1 MISMPTLP
9 VQQLPAWRTSLQDPR
24 KPAAPEDRSP
34 GFGLPSL
41 SEMRDSQKAMKKEM
55 AARKVQ
61 AVRERRDALMLMVRI
76 DPKAAL
82 KMTAELAKELKAAVK
97 DFVDA
102 GGKNPTMGEMKM
114 MSRDAREAREAADAA
129 VEGLPTAAETA
140 DPDGAEAGGLTAETA
155 KGEASAAETAKMDA
169 EVKRAHA
176 AYEAAFATAFDV
188 ADDKDA
194 KADRAEA
201 VLGAAMADE
210 GFFMQVKLAM
220 GELKAARDKIKA
232 DRAHFK
238 TPDKDDWKV
247 ADKAMAE
254 LEKEIDMAPTGAP
267 EISDAP
273 RAVVSA

>member
-1 MISMPTLP
+1 MISMQTLIAP
-9 VQQLPAWRTSLQDPR
+9 QLPAWRTPLKDPR
-24 KPAAPEDRSP
+24 APAADEKSP

-41 SEMRDSQKAMKKEM
+41 SEMRDSARSMQKELAAKKVE
-55 AARKVQ
+55 
-61 AVRERRDALMLMVRI
+61 AVRQRRDALMLMVKI

-114 MSRDAREAREAADAA
+114 MSRDAQEARDAADAA
-129 VEGLPTAAETA
+129 VEGLPVEEAAAEDAGLEAKTE
-140 DPDGAEAGGLTAETA
+140 AEAA
-155 KGEASAAETAKMDA
+155 KIDTDM
-169 EVKRAHA
+169 KRAHA
-176 AYEAAFATAFDV
+176 AYEAAYATAFGV

-194 KADRAEA
+194 KADRLEA
-201 VLGAAMADE
+201 IVSAAMSDA
-210 GFFMQVKLAM
+210 GFFEQVKLAM
-220 GELKAARDKIKA
+220 GELKEAREKIKA
-232 DRAHFK
+232 DWAHLK
-238 TPDKDDWKV
+238 APNKEDWKV

-273 RAVVSA
+273 RVMTA

>member
-1 MISMPTLP
+1 MISMQTLIAP
-9 VQQLPAWRTSLQDPR
+9 QLPAWRTPLKDSR
-24 KPAAPEDRSP
+24 TPAADEKSP

-41 SEMRDSQKAMKKEM
+41 SEMRDGAKAMQKEL
-55 AARKVQ
+55 AAKKVQ
-61 AVRERRDALMLMVRI
+61 AVRERRDALMLMVKI

-114 MSRDAREAREAADAA
+114 MQRDAQEAREAADAA
-129 VEGLPTAAETA
+129 VEGLPVEEAAVDDAGLEAKTE
-140 DPDGAEAGGLTAETA
+140 AEAA
-155 KGEASAAETAKMDA
+155 KIDA
-169 EVKRAHA
+169 EMKRAHA
-176 AYEAAFATAFDV
+176 AYEAAYATAFGV

-194 KADRAEA
+194 KADRLEA
-201 VLGAAMADE
+201 IVNAAMSDA
-210 GFFMQVKLAM
+210 GFFEQVKLAM
-220 GELKAARDKIKA
+220 GELKEAREKIKA
-232 DRAHFK
+232 DWAHLK
-238 TPDKDDWKV
+238 APNKEDWKV

-273 RAVVSA
+273 RAVSA

>member
-1 MISMPTLP
+1 MISMQTLSAP
-9 VQQLPAWRTSLQDPR
+9 QSPAWRTPLTDPR

-34 GFGLPSL
+34 GLGLPSL
-41 SEMRDSQKAMKKEM
+41 SEMRDSQKAARKEM

-61 AVRERRDALMLMVRI
+61 AVRERRDALMLMVKI

-82 KMTAELAKELKAAVK
+82 KMTAELAKELKEAVK

-114 MSRDAREAREAADAA
+114 MSRDAQEAREAADAA
-129 VEGLPTAAETA
+129 VEGLPVEAKTEIPDAEDVETRT
-140 DPDGAEAGGLTAETA
+140 EAETA
-155 KGEASAAETAKMDA
+155 KIDA
-169 EVKRAHA
+169 EMKRAHA
-176 AYEAAFATAFDV
+176 AYEAAYATAFEV

-194 KADRAEA
+194 KADRLEA
-201 VLGAAMADE
+201 VLNGAMSDS
-210 GFFMQVKLAM
+210 GFFDQVKAAM

-232 DRAHFK
+232 DWANLK
-238 TPDKDDWKV
+238 SPSKDDWKV
-247 ADKAMAE
+247 ADKAMAA

-273 RAVVSA
+273 RAVTA

>member
-1 MISMPTLP
+1 MISMQTLS
-9 VQQLPAWRTSLQDPR
+9 VQQLPAWRTPLKDPR
-24 KPAAPEDRSP
+24 QPAAPEDRSP
-34 GFGLPSL
+34 GLGLPSL
-41 SEMRDSQKAMKKEM
+41 SDLQNSQKAMKKEM

-82 KMTAELAKELKAAVK
+82 KMTAELARELKEAVK

-114 MSRDAREAREAADAA
+114 MSRDAQEAREAADAA
-129 VEGLPTAAETA
+129 VEGLPTEAKIEAA
-140 DPDGAEAGGLTAETA
+140 DAEAVDTRTEVETA
-155 KGEASAAETAKMDA
+155 KIDA
-169 EVKRAHA
+169 EMKRAHA

-188 ADDKDA
+188 ADDKDE
-194 KADRAEA
+194 KADRLEA
-201 VLGAAMADE
+201 IFNAAMADE

-220 GELKAARDKIKA
+220 GELKEAREKIKA
-232 DRAHFK
+232 DWANLK
-238 TPDKDDWKV
+238 APNKDDWKI
-247 ADKAMAE
+247 ADKTMAE